1 MSSFCDKKNAIQTT
15 GDNQVIRLQN
25 CEIAISNALSSSSI
39 LFFAKA
45 PHGLYSRFLTVFAVF
60 SCEYFLAGANVAVFF
75 VKGNTL
81 AVILTRQVATWRLQK
96 EKKII
101 VIIKYALPFRFLG
114 YKLSLHGIVD
124 GATKH
129 ESLMLFLAGR
139 TQHLSDNNC
148 NFKCPE
154 TSEKRIEFLAPFPIN
169 VQLRIRNLMFCRL
182 IKHSGSTNFSAKFKD
197 KLLTTILK

>member
-96 EKKII
+96 KKQII
-101 VIIKYALPFRFLG
+101 IQYALRTICLF
-114 YKLSLHGIVD
+114 D
-124 GATKH
+124 
-129 ESLMLFLAGR
+129 FLA
-139 TQHLSDNNC
+139 TNYHSMELSM
-148 NFKCPE
+148 
-154 TSEKRIEFLAPFPIN
+154 
-169 VQLRIRNLMFCRL
+169 VQRSMNR
-182 IKHSGSTNFSAKFKD
+182 
-197 KLLTTILK
+197 